1 MINNPKDR
9 SSWGIIID
17 FDVLNIK
24 YSRLYV
30 LKCIFI
36 NAAYFYVLD
45 IPCQGIMNMFRL
57 GFKVKDCYVFFLS
70 FMVCLRGEVL
80 EV

>member
-36 NAAYFYVLD
+36 NAAYFYVLN
-45 IPCQGIMNMFRL
+45 IPCHGIMNMF
-57 GFKVKDCYVFFLS
+57 
-70 FMVCLRGEVL
+70 
-80 EV
+80 